1 MRVPQSKLH
10 YENELLYLELIDPSN
25 PGPTFNDDPAC
36 FERYRLMQ
44 SNLALADGHESL
56 AQAILL
62 INN

>member
-44 SNLALADGHESL
+44 AKLALADGHEAL
-56 AQAILL
+56 ATAILC
-62 INN
+62 INV